1 VPTKIRFDKD
11 YLSVLVVNLG
21 KPVKGNRSAKFK
33 GADHIYD
40 RILWDEKLDKSEFSI
55 GYEDRFLGI
64 LEVPFEE
71 FSLKKNDI
79 PTHRIQYFK
88 KNG

>member
-1 VPTKIRFDKD
+1 M
-11 YLSVLVVNLG
+11 G
-21 KPVKGNRSAKFK
+21 KNNKGNKSTKFK

-40 RILWDEKLDKSEFSI
+40 RILWDEKLKPEDFTI

-64 LEVPFEE
+64 LEISFNE
-71 FSLKKNDI
+71 FSMKKNDI

-88 KNG
+88 KDGEIAWDRKKKINNL